1 MVLWY
6 DIFAAGFDNDYQT
19 CKHIWSHLIATNT
32 YVNMCQPRLSGER
45 RLREGD
51 SSIFSNYL
59 WIVDSSNLTLL
70 ISFNWI
76 KKILIKFEANC
87 LISNVLV
94 VISQY
99 INYSQIYIS
108 WGKRIFQC
116 WRKSFLVIIVNL
128 SVKQPKWCKILLCNT
143 QRKLVRSIDCS
154 IMKITNIFVR
164 TNKILHKIDKMA
176 QCWPSFF
183 NKIIWWPW

>member
-1 MVLWY
+1 MSTTVERREEVAWGRFIYLFELSMNCRFIKCY
-6 DIFAAGFDNDYQT
+6 GINLIQLNT
-19 CKHIWSHLIATNT
+19 ENINKIWSEL
-32 YVNMCQPRLSGER
+32 
-45 RLREGD
+45 
-51 SSIFSNYL
+51 
-59 WIVDSSNLTLL
+59 
-70 ISFNWI
+70 
-76 KKILIKFEANC
+76 C
-87 LISNVLV
+87 LITNVLV

-154 IMKITNIFVR
+154 IMKITYIFVR
-164 TNKILHKIDKMA
+164 INNVLQKIDKIV
-176 QCWPSFF
+176 QCWLSIF
-183 NKIIWWPW
+183 NKVIW